1 MPAMSVVSRL
11 WATTRRALV
20 SGQRRSASLTSLL
33 KSIRDLPREER
44 SKILSLDP
52 GRYRVGLENAST
64 REAWVAKAL
73 AELPAGSR
81 VLDAGAGECQFRK
94 YCAHLRYVSQD
105 LAIYAGQG
113 DVGLHMGK
121 WDTSQIDIV
130 CDIVSIPEPDGA
142 FDAILCTEVL
152 EHLPEPARAL
162 KELGRILK
170 DGGAL
175 IITAP
180 FWSLTHFAP
189 FHYATGFNRYFYEH
203 HLSELGFEIVE
214 LTPNGNFFECI
225 GQEIRRVPDMAQRFA
240 RIEPSPLERY
250 ALQIVLSMAERMSAA
265 DVGSHEMLHFDYQV
279 RAIKNPRRAD

>member
-1 MPAMSVVSRL
+1 MSVVGKLR
-11 WATTRRALV
+11 ATMMRAVVSAHHQSANLV
-20 SGQRRSASLTSLL
+20 SLL
-33 KSIRDLPREER
+33 RAIGGLSRAER

-64 REAWVAKAL
+64 RDAWVAKVL
-73 AELPAGSR
+73 AEIPPGSR

-94 YCAHLRYVSQD
+94 YCGHLQYVSQD
-105 LAIYAGQG
+105 LAVYGG
-113 DVGLHMGK
+113 HGEVGLHMGK

-142 FDAILCTEVL
+142 FDAVLCTEVL
-152 EHLPEPARAL
+152 EHLPDPARAL
-162 KELGRILK
+162 KELARILK
-170 DGGAL
+170 DRGTL

-203 HLSELGFEIVE
+203 HLSELGFEVVE

-225 GQEIRRVPDMAQRFA
+225 GQEIRRVPDMARRFA
-240 RIEPSPLERY
+240 GTKPSRLERY
-250 ALQIVLSMAERMSAA
+250 ALQVVLSMAERMSAA

-279 RAIKNPRRAD
+279 RAIKKARHLD